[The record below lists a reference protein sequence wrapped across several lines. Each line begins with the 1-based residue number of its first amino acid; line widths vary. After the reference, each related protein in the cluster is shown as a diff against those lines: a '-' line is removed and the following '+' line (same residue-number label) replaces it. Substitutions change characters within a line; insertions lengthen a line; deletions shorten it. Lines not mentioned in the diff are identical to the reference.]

1 MHALLTAAI
10 DAARNVGIPRLSL
23 AAVPLSPRRHRAG
36 RRPDNG
42 LTRFKA
48 AFAPH
53 WEPLYLCAPSPC
65 ALAVTAADIARAV
78 LRPAPLA
85 SAAPLSHGHSNEIAP
100 AAAAWQRMAMRPP
113 DFPGAL
119 LRKEL

>member
-1 MHALLTAAI
+1 MALTAGQSGWTVRQI
-10 DAARNVGIPRLSL
+10 AAEARLRP
-23 AAVPLSPRRHRAG
+23 AQFTLS
-36 RRPDNG
+36 G
-42 LTRFKA
+42 LG
-48 AFAPH
+48 
-53 WEPLYLCAPSPC
+53 
-65 ALAVTAADIARAV
+65 RAV
-78 LRPAPLA
+78 LHPAPLA